1 MMVWSASGSLV
12 INKMSGCPPRPVS
25 PHHCPGEHRVLG
37 DISVTNSSAPW
48 GILARAEELGEWGLG
63 WEHEET
69 LSASDI
75 MTGST
80 KHHWYK
86 DYKLRVRSL
95 SPMSL
100 SFCANNKLLIICQN
114 QTLDWT
120 IMHSWLK
127 IIYSFSIF
135 SLAFLDAIAF
145 LVSTQ
150 ECPSSLLKY
159 GMMKWWNCIYWPF
172 LVLLFSKSPR
182 MVSRVVLDKS
192 NWVWELSLTHTMILS
207 FE

>member
-25 PHHCPGEHRVLG
+25 PHHCPGHRGEHRVLG

-48 GILARAEELGEWGLG
+48 GILARAEELGEWEQG

-95 SPMSL
+95 SPMSF
-100 SFCANNKLLIICQN
+100 SFCANNKPLIIFQN
-114 QTLDWT
+114 QTLDQNAL
-120 IMHSWLK
+120 MLVRS
-127 IIYSFSIF
+127 IYIFCIFVLEVCSLTASSI
-135 SLAFLDAIAF
+135 
-145 LVSTQ
+145 
-150 ECPSSLLKY
+150 
-159 GMMKWWNCIYWPF
+159 
-172 LVLLFSKSPR
+172 
-182 MVSRVVLDKS
+182 VLDKL
-192 NWVWELSLTHTMILS
+192 NWIGELSLTQTMILNVR
-207 FE
+207 